1 LLLVD
6 SGKFELNLSVPLL
19 LEYEEVSKRLSGG
32 VIALTPSEIDDIL
45 DYLCRIANRH
55 AISYLWRPLLGD
67 PADDMVLELAFAAAS
82 ACIVTYNRKDF
93 AGAERLG
100 VRLLTPHAFLREI
113 GELP

>member
-1 LLLVD
+1 MAIPQIVLDTNVLISALRSQLGASHKLLLLVD

-55 AISYLWRPLLGD
+55 AISYL
-67 PADDMVLELAFAAAS
+67 
-82 ACIVTYNRKDF
+82 
-93 AGAERLG
+93 
-100 VRLLTPHAFLREI
+100 
-113 GELP
+113 